1 MSTYKLFFLLCIL
14 LLGFTFTISSLQI
27 PVKLW
32 VTCTPTSSTFYVIK
46 QKRTWTNLSPSPL
59 SVISEPYSSY
69 AMWNPKWHHPL
80 VIILSSLNSEPNNPS
95 LLSNVNQ
102 KPLHAVINT
111 WRPRARQA
119 APSDNIKPGALW
131 TMVPVPAGWSTE
143 ATIRDATVLDPKS

>member
-1 MSTYKLFFLLCIL
+1 MLPYKLFFLLCIL
-14 LLGFTFTISSLQI
+14 LLSFTFTTSSSQI
-27 PVKLW
+27 PVTIW
-32 VTCTPTSSTFYVIK
+32 VTCTPTSSTIYVIK

-102 KPLHAVINT
+102 KPLRPVINT
-111 WRPRARQA
+111 WRPRPRQA
-119 APSDNIKPGALW
+119 TPSDNITSGALW

-143 ATIRDATVLDPKS
+143 ATIWDATVLDPKS